1 METYEFQAESRHLL
15 DMMIHSIYTQKEIFL
30 RELIS
35 NASDALDKLYYLS
48 LSGDHIDVDR
58 SEMEIRIR
66 INKEKRLIR
75 IRDNGIG
82 MNAGELT
89 KNLGTIARSGS
100 DSFKKL
106 AGNDSL
112 IGQFGVGFY
121 SAFMV
126 ADKVTVLSRKHG
138 DTTGWRWDSDGV
150 DSFTV
155 QPYDKKTVGTDVIL
169 HIRPEET
176 EGADEYDCYL
186 REYTIYKLVKKYS
199 DYIRYPI
206 KLYMPHPEIK
216 PGSDPK
222 NPEFEEQFSYEVL
235 NSMIPIWM
243 RSKSEQK
250 EEDKIAFY
258 KEHFGENTAPQ
269 HIISADVEGDVSFK
283 ALLYIPGK
291 QPEDYGTDSF
301 KPGLELYS
309 NSVKIMDSCEGLLP
323 EEFNFIRGVVDS
335 PDVSLNISREL
346 LQKDK
351 KLSVIS
357 NNLSKRV
364 RNLLLRMLKE
374 EREEYEKFHGNFG
387 HHLKVCAMDDY
398 GKKKDTLGELLLFM
412 SGKTGGLITLD
423 EYVADMKPEQKYIYY
438 ADGDSPE
445 TIANIPQIEIVREK
459 DMDVLYFL
467 DKADQFV
474 AGMFA
479 NYKGKQF
486 RSVLNM
492 NPELTPEEKD
502 AGTSTNEKAGEL
514 VAFIKE
520 YLGEKVDDVIV
531 STRLRSHP
539 VCMSNGAGITYEME
553 RYFRTLSPNM
563 PMRAKLILEINAEH
577 SALKALDAARLSNP
591 DRAKKYCEILYTQ
604 ARMIAG
610 MPVEDPSGYTD
621 LVCGLWSTDNNN

>member
-35 NASDALDKLYYLS
+35 NASDALDKLHYLS
-48 LSGDHIDVDR
+48 LSGTDMGIDKAD
-58 SEMEIRIR
+58 MEIRIR
-66 INKEKRLIR
+66 INKEKRLVR

-82 MNAGELT
+82 MNAEELT

-106 AGNDSL
+106 MKTDSL

-126 ADKVTVLSRKHG
+126 ADKVTVLSKKFG
-138 DTTGWRWDSDGV
+138 ENTGWRWDSDGV

-155 QPYDKKTVGTDVIL
+155 QPYDKKSVGTDVIL
-169 HIRPEET
+169 HIRQEET
-176 EGADEYDCYL
+176 PGADEYDCYL
-186 REYTIYKLVKKYS
+186 REYTYYKLVKKYS

-216 PGSDPK
+216 EGSDPSK
-222 NPEFEEQFSYEVL
+222 PEFEEQYSYETL
-235 NSMIPIWM
+235 NSMVPIWL

-258 KEHFGENTAPQ
+258 KEHFGENTDPQ
-269 HIISADVEGDVSFK
+269 KIISADVEGDVSFK
-283 ALLYIPGK
+283 AMLYIPGK

-309 NSVKIMDSCEGLLP
+309 SSVKIMDSCLGLLP

-351 KLSVIS
+351 KINVIS

-364 RNLLLRMLKE
+364 RNLLLKMLKD
-374 EREEYEKFHGNFG
+374 EREEYEKFHKNFG

-412 SGKTGGLITLD
+412 SGKTGKLITLD

-438 ADGDSPE
+438 ADGNSPE
-445 TIANIPQIEIVREK
+445 AISKIPQIEIVREK

-474 AGMFA
+474 AGMFG
-479 NYKGKQF
+479 NYKSKKF
-486 RSVLNM
+486 RSVLDKD
-492 NPELTPEEKD
+492 PELSPE
-502 AGTSTNEKAGEL
+502 GEKADSGANAEGGSEL

-520 YLGEKVDDVIV
+520 HLAGKVDDVIL
-531 STRLRSHP
+531 SNRLRSHP
-539 VCMSNGAGITYEME
+539 VCMSNGGGITYEME
-553 RYFRTLSPNM
+553 RYFRSLSPDM
-563 PMRAKLILEINAEH
+563 PMKAKLILEINGEH
-577 SALKALDAARLSNP
+577 SALKALDEARKNDP
-591 DRAKKYCEILYTQ
+591 DRAGKYCEILYNQ

-621 LVCGLWSTDNNN
+621 LICGLWS

>member
-1 METYEFQAESRHLL
+1 MEKYEFQAESRHLL

-35 NASDALDKLYYLS
+35 NASDALDKLYYIS
-48 LSGDHIDVDR
+48 LSGNEIGMDR
-58 SEMEIRIR
+58 SEMEISIR

-82 MNAGELT
+82 MNAMDLK

-106 AGNDSL
+106 MKTDKL

-126 ADKVTVLSRKHG
+126 ADKVTVISRKFG
-138 DTTGWRWDSDGV
+138 EENGWRWDSDGV
-150 DSFTV
+150 ENFTI
-155 QPYDKKTVGTDVIL
+155 QPYEKKTVGTDVIL
-169 HIRPEET
+169 HIRPEEN
-176 EGADEYDCYL
+176 EGSDEFNCYL
-186 REYTIYKLVKKYS
+186 REYTIYKLIKKYS

-206 KLYMPHPEIK
+206 KVYMPHPEMK
-216 PGSDPK
+216 EGSDPK
-222 NPEFEEQFSYEVL
+222 NPEFEEKFSYETI

-243 RSKSEQK
+243 RSKNEQTQ
-250 EEDKIAFY
+250 EDRIAFY
-258 KEHFGENTAPQ
+258 KDHFGENTEPLK
-269 HIISADVEGDVSFK
+269 IISADVEGDVSFK

-301 KPGLELYS
+301 KNGLELYS
-309 NSVKIMDSCEGLLP
+309 SSVKIMDSCEGLLP

-351 KLSVIS
+351 KLNTIS

-364 RNLLLRMLKE
+364 RNLLLKMLKD
-374 EREEYEKFHGNFG
+374 EREEYEKFHGHFG

-412 SGKTGGLITLD
+412 SGKTGKLITLE
-423 EYVADMKPEQKYIYY
+423 EYIADMKPEQKYIYY
-438 ADGDSPE
+438 ADGENPE
-445 TIANIPQIEIVREK
+445 VISKIPQIEIVRAK

-474 AGMFA
+474 AGMFG

-486 RSVLNM
+486 RSVLNKD
-492 NPELTPEEKD
+492 PELTVEPVSGDNADTKEESD
-502 AGTSTNEKAGEL
+502 DL
-514 VAFIKE
+514 VSFIKE
-520 YLGEKVDDVIV
+520 KLCNKVDDVVV
-531 STRLRSHP
+531 SNRLLSHP
-539 VCMSNGAGITYEME
+539 VCMSNGGGITYEME
-553 RYFRTLSPNM
+553 RYFRSLSPDM
-563 PMRAKLILEINAEH
+563 PMKAKLILEINAEH
-577 SALKALDAARLSNP
+577 SALKALKKAMTDNP
-591 DRAKKYCEILYTQ
+591 EKAGVYCEILYNQ

-610 MPVEDPSGYTD
+610 IPVEDPSGYTD
-621 LVCGLWSTDNNN
+621 LICGLWSEEK